1 MGIKKQRGGKR
12 KGSGAKKKPEHKKKK
27 SKVMRIPL
35 DKVEEVMRV
44 CRGL

>member
-1 MGIKKQRGGKR
+1 MKKLKHGGYR
-12 KGSGAKKKPEHKKKK
+12 EGSGAKKKPEHKKKK

-44 CRGL
+44 CRGI